1 MNRID
6 SLLLLHRRLDGDH
19 DDEQTATSTMPAAS
33 VVDAADSPLDS
44 ASTLNSVLEEDE
56 DEEHHFH
63 RHEEGRCSEVDG
75 DSDLVVGFPPVPR
88 RSSEALQEEED
99 SDDETTN
106 TGPVSRR
113 RSSLRPSSSCSS
125 SQHKAVR
132 FVLPHE
138 DPVAIHYIES
148 VLDMSPQEISKLW
161 ITSTERAEINRRN
174 KETVKSMRRS
184 HSENDL
190 NYLGQSSR
198 GLEHLQSSRILRAL
212 AQSQRDLIDAVLHL
226 QAVQR
231 KNSSFHPYR
240 HEQNEAFARDLALL
254 ARQMS
259 QSARARAIETAEADA
274 ATAALI
280 AAMDVQETQGEDG
293 QATSTGTGAGA
304 GPTNNDRR
312 RRHSDVTHLPSIPQE
327 RPSPDLP
334 TIGSASAGRTP
345 TSTSNHAA
353 MRQAYLANLQE
364 TLELGVFD
372 NAGDNQSVAS
382 TVHGATSVGS
392 QDSPLCF

>member
-19 DDEQTATSTMPAAS
+19 DDEQTAASTMPAAS
-33 VVDAADSPLDS
+33 VVDAEDSPLDS
-44 ASTLNSVLEEDE
+44 VSTLNSVREEEEEDE
-56 DEEHHFH
+56 VEEHHFEH
-63 RHEEGRCSEVDG
+63 DYEGRFSEVEG
-75 DSDLVVGFPPVPR
+75 DSDLVVGFPSVPR
-88 RSSEALQEEED
+88 RSSEALREEE

-106 TGPVSRR
+106 TGTLSR
-113 RSSLRPSSSCSS
+113 RSSLRSSSSCR

-132 FVLPHE
+132 FILPQE

-148 VLDMSPQEISKLW
+148 ALEMSPQEISNLW
-161 ITSTERAEINRRN
+161 ITAAERAEINRRN
-174 KETVKSMRRS
+174 KDTVKSMRRS

-226 QAVQR
+226 QSAQR
-231 KNSSFHPYR
+231 KNSSFHPHR
-240 HEQNEAFARDLALL
+240 HEEKEAFARDLALL

-259 QSARARAIETAEADA
+259 QSARALAIETAEADA
-274 ATAALI
+274 VTAALI
-280 AAMDVQETQGEDG
+280 AAMDLHETPSEEG
-293 QATSTGTGAGA
+293 QATSAGTGAS
-304 GPTNNDRR
+304 PTNNDRR

-327 RPSPDLP
+327 RPSTYLP
-334 TIGSASAGRTP
+334 TISPASAGRTP
-345 TSTSNHAA
+345 NSASNHAV

-364 TLELGVFD
+364 TLELGVYD

-382 TVHGATSVGS
+382 AVHGAPSVGS

>member
-19 DDEQTATSTMPAAS
+19 DDEQTAASTMPAAS
-33 VVDAADSPLDS
+33 VVDAAADSPLDS
-44 ASTLNSVLEEDE
+44 VSTLNSVVEEEGDE
-56 DEEHHFH
+56 YEEHHSDH
-63 RHEEGRCSEVDG
+63 HEEGRFSEVDG
-75 DSDLVVGFPPVPR
+75 DSDLVVGFPSVPR
-88 RSSEALQEEED
+88 RSSEALQEEQ
-99 SDDETTN
+99 SDDDTTN
-106 TGPVSRR
+106 TGPVSR

-132 FVLPHE
+132 FFLPHE

-161 ITSTERAEINRRN
+161 ITATERAEINRRN
-174 KETVKSMRRS
+174 KDTVKSMRRS

-231 KNSSFHPYR
+231 KNSSFHTHR
-240 HEQNEAFARDLALL
+240 HEQKEAYAQDLALL

-259 QSARARAIETAEADA
+259 QSACARAIETAEADA

-280 AAMDVQETQGEDG
+280 AAMDLQETQGEEG
-293 QATSTGTGAGA
+293 QATSTGTGAS
-304 GPTNNDRR
+304 PTNNDRR

-327 RPSPDLP
+327 RPSTYLS
-334 TIGSASAGRTP
+334 TIGPASAARTP
-345 TSTSNHAA
+345 TSASNHAA

-364 TLELGVFD
+364 TLELGVYD

>member
-6 SLLLLHRRLDGDH
+6 SLLLLHRRLDGDDD
-19 DDEQTATSTMPAAS
+19 DDEHTAASSMPAAS

-44 ASTLNSVLEEDE
+44 VSTLNSVLEEEDE
-56 DEEHHFH
+56 GEEHHSDH
-63 RHEEGRCSEVDG
+63 HEEGRFSEVDD
-75 DSDLVVGFPPVPR
+75 DSDLVVGFPSVPR
-88 RSSEALQEEED
+88 RSSAALRKEE

-106 TGPVSRR
+106 TGPVSR

-132 FVLPHE
+132 FVLPQE

-161 ITSTERAEINRRN
+161 ITATERAEINRRN
-174 KETVKSMRRS
+174 KDTVKSMRRS

-190 NYLGQSSR
+190 NYLGQSRR

-231 KNSSFHPYR
+231 KNSSFHAHR
-240 HEQNEAFARDLALL
+240 HEQKEAFARDLALL

-280 AAMDVQETQGEDG
+280 AAIDLQETPGEEG
-293 QATSTGTGAGA
+293 QATSAGTGAS
-304 GPTNNDRR
+304 PTNNDRR
-312 RRHSDVTHLPSIPQE
+312 RRHSDVTYLPSIPQE
-327 RPSPDLP
+327 RPSTYLP
-334 TIGSASAGRTP
+334 TISPASAARTP
-345 TSTSNHAA
+345 TSASNHAA
-353 MRQAYLANLQE
+353 MRQAYLADHQE
-364 TLELGVFD
+364 TLELGVYD
-372 NAGDNQSVAS
+372 DAGDNQSVAS